1 MLLAGLWSVRIVKN
15 CDVRL
20 ETAVL
25 GLRPWAAFSRPW
37 SQFFPIRTDHTTT
50 TTITLFTRTFT
61 VPQYQ

>member
-20 ETAVL
+20 ETAAL

-37 SQFFPIRTDHTTT
+37 SQFFPIQTDHTT

-61 VPQYQ
+61 VPLYQ